1 MKTVF
6 DSKSFKKDMNNI
18 MNYSVGF
25 LEGVHRGKNA
35 FLHSVGVET
44 IEILKEFIDSSA
56 RVNPEVLHH
65 VYEWNL
71 VGSPS
76 ARLYDINYTVSG
88 LGLSIRSSFKQST
101 TVKAGSR
108 VPFYDKANI
117 IENGIPVVIKPT
129 RAKALRFEQDG
140 AEIFT
145 KSPVTVE
152 NPGGTAAEKGF
163 EKTLDIFFN
172 RYFTQAFLK
181 TSGIGKYLSNPEVYK
196 KNLSAGR
203 RGGKAK
209 GIDTGYRWIANA
221 GVGR

>member
-1 MKTVF
+1 M
-6 DSKSFKKDMNNI
+6 DNI

-25 LEGVHRGKNA
+25 LEGVQRGKNLL
-35 FLHSVGVET
+35 LHTIGVET
-44 IEILKEFIDSSA
+44 IEVLKEFIDASA
-56 RVNPEVLHH
+56 RVDPEILHH
-65 VYEWNL
+65 VYEWNM

-76 ARLYDINYTVSG
+76 ARLYDLSYTVSG

-101 TVKAGSR
+101 SIKAGSR

-117 IENGIPVVIKPT
+117 IENGIPVVIRPT
-129 RAKALRFEQDG
+129 RAKALRFEQNG
-140 AEIFT
+140 EEVFT

-163 EKTLDIFFN
+163 EKVIDVFFN

-181 TSGIGKYLSNPEVYK
+181 TSGIGRYLSNPDVYK
-196 KNLSAGR
+196 KNLAAGR
-203 RGGKAK
+203 RGGRSK

>member
-1 MKTVF
+1 MRTVF
-6 DSKSFKKDMNNI
+6 NSRAFKKDMDNI

-25 LEGVHRGKNA
+25 LDGVHRGKNLL
-35 FLHSVGVET
+35 LHTIGVET
-44 IEILKEFIDSSA
+44 VEILKDFIDSSA

-65 VYEWNL
+65 VYEWNMI
-71 VGSPS
+71 GSPS
-76 ARLYDINYTVSG
+76 ARLYDLSYTVSG
-88 LGLSIRSSFKQST
+88 LGLSIRSSFRQST
-101 TVKAGSR
+101 SIKSGSR
-108 VPFYDKANI
+108 VPFYNKASI
-117 IENGIPVVIKPT
+117 IENGVPVVIKPT
-129 RAKALRFEQDG
+129 KAKALRFEQDG
-140 AEIFT
+140 TEVFV
-145 KSPVTVE
+145 KSEVVVE

-196 KNLSAGR
+196 KNLAAGR
-203 RGGKAK
+203 KGGKAK

>member
-6 DSKSFKKDMNNI
+6 DSKAFKKDMNNI
-18 MNYSVGF
+18 MDYSIGF
-25 LEGVHRGKNA
+25 LEGVHRGKNQ

-44 IEILKEFIDSSA
+44 IELLKEFIDSSA

-65 VYEWNL
+65 VYEWSQ

-76 ARLYDINYTVSG
+76 GRLYDLDYTVSG
-88 LGLSIRSSFKQST
+88 LGLSIKSSFKQST
-101 TVKAGSR
+101 IIKAGSN
-108 VPFYDKANI
+108 VPFYNKATI
-117 IENGIPVVIKPT
+117 IENGIPVVIRPKK
-129 RAKALRFEQDG
+129 AKALRFEQDG
-140 AEIFT
+140 EEIFS
-145 KSPVTVE
+145 KSPITIE

-163 EKTLDIFFN
+163 EKTFDIFFN

-196 KNLSAGR
+196 KNLAAGR

-209 GIDTGYRWIANA
+209 GIATGYRWIANA

>member
-1 MKTVF
+1 M
-6 DSKSFKKDMNNI
+6 DNI

-25 LEGVHRGKNA
+25 LEGVHRGKNLL
-35 FLHSVGVET
+35 LHTIGVET
-44 IEILKEFIDSSA
+44 IEVLKEFIDTSA
-56 RVNPEVLHH
+56 RVDPEILHH
-65 VYEWNL
+65 VYEWNM

-76 ARLYDINYTVSG
+76 ARLYDLSYTVSG

-101 TVKAGSR
+101 SIKAGSR

-117 IENGIPVVIKPT
+117 IENGIPVVIRPT
-129 RAKALRFEQDG
+129 RAKALRFEQNG
-140 AEIFT
+140 EEVFT

-163 EKTLDIFFN
+163 EKVIDVFFN

-181 TSGIGKYLSNPEVYK
+181 TSGIGRYLSNPDVYK
-196 KNLSAGR
+196 KNLAAGR
-203 RGGKAK
+203 RGGRSK